1 MLLFFYFYRIVE
13 SVFFSL
19 AELLIMI
26 CQNDYAVNIPIN
38 VFCWLIKRKKLE
50 IIHNADQTSSLTTQT
65 DRNNYYENAATAL
78 IMKSWFQMLSGPQ
91 FFVEREWFQIWI
103 TILYH
108 SVSKKMLTR
117 ILEDTVIF
125 YAILRCVWVLFLNI
139 WEIYHSLKKY
149 LFKFNSKLH
158 YGNNHEGCVM
168 VFFLTLSKDL
178 PTTE

>member
-91 FFVEREWFQIWI
+91 FFAEREWFQICI

-108 SVSKKMLTR
+108 SVSKKNADQNTGR
-117 ILEDTVIF
+117 YCYF
-125 YAILRCVWVLFLNI
+125 LF
-139 WEIYHSLKKY
+139 WD
-149 LFKFNSKLH
+149 
-158 YGNNHEGCVM
+158 
-168 VFFLTLSKDL
+168 VFEYYF
-178 PTTE
+178 